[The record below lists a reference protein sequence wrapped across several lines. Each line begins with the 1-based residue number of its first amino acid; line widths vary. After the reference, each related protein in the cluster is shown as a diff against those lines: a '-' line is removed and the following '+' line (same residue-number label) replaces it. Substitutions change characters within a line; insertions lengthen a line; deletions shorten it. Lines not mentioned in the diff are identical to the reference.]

1 MEILRPFT
9 VHKVAG
15 ADPERFRI
23 DYKYPEHY
31 SGVRSASELE
41 IVGMSEVL
49 SLLG

>member
-23 DYKYPEHY
+23 DYKYPENY
-31 SGVRSASELE
+31 SGPMVNMQSC
-41 IVGMSEVL
+41 V
-49 SLLG
+49 